1 MKLNYI
7 IYFFGLNIKF
17 RAPRYNEKNSQT
29 KVQKH
34 KQENII
40 PVRFGRERDS
50 PEKNMCKVIFFA
62 RIFYSETSARVY

>member
-1 MKLNYI
+1 MKIKLFYI
-7 IYFFGLNIKF
+7 FGLNTKF

-40 PVRFGRERDS
+40 PSERDS
-50 PEKNMCKVIFFA
+50 PEKKLYV
-62 RIFYSETSARVY
+62 